1 MAPSRL
7 SCIAALLAPVLLA
20 PALLALA
27 PAQAQTQR
35 REPAPAARAARLAA
49 PPLVI
54 QRRSFLDPGKVVPRG
69 SMHNY
74 VGMDTWLREPV
85 YWSQRGLLGLENLPQ
100 RFDPPGRP
108 QPLFEY

>member
-1 MAPSRL
+1 MALFRR
-7 SCIAALLAPVLLA
+7 SCFAALLA
-20 PALLALA
+20 PALLAPALPAFA

-35 REPAPAARAARLAA
+35 NELAARAARPAA

-54 QRRSFLDPGKVVPRG
+54 QRRSFLDPGKVAPRG

-85 YWSQRGLLGLENLPQ
+85 YWNQRGLLGLENLPQ